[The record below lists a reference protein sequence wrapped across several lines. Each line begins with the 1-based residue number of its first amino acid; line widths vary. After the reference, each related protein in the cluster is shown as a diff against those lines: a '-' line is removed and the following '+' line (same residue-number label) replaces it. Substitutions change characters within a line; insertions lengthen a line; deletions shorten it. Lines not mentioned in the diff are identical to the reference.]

1 MKKEN
6 LTNKEDAVFQ
16 RNKFAGSQRMEERQ
30 SDQSNGKSANIGHN
44 RQKNFYRR
52 AKKTSL
58 GGGSRVQEVLAA
70 LGENPLVADKN
81 GGGYFLIVD

>member
-1 MKKEN
+1 MLFSRGTSLQGVSGWKS
-6 LTNKEDAVFQ
+6 D
-16 RNKFAGSQRMEERQ
+16 SQTKVME
-30 SDQSNGKSANIGHN
+30 N
-44 RQKNFYRR
+44 RQTSGITGRKIFTDGH
-52 AKKTSL
+52 KKTSL